1 MVRYRD
7 NRQAFEDDD
16 MTVKVTSD
24 SFTVEGDGHYCVFSD
39 GSSVLPI
46 QGQSV
51 TFQVVTDAIPYFV
64 FEERKEDYATNMSDA
79 YTN

>member
-1 MVRYRD
+1 MGRGYRD

-46 QGQSV
+46 QGR
-51 TFQVVTDAIPYFV
+51 P
-64 FEERKEDYATNMSDA
+64 ERYISGRHRRNPLLCILGE
-79 YTN
+79 